1 MEVFYNQVVKTVT
14 VTVNQKVTVLLLK
27 FNFKKGSIYN
37 ERIRKN
43 NRIN

>member
-14 VTVNQKVTVLLLK
+14 VNQKKHCFFYSNLIL
-27 FNFKKGSIYN
+27 KKGSIYN